1 MHNAQQWL
9 GLKTSFSNTLLSL
22 KVGVRQYQKTPI
34 MYFIS
39 AIVLAK
45 VPQIHVKISTTVDT
59 LASGLHY
66 PAPS

>member
-1 MHNAQQWL
+1 MQGPGPQDFIFQHP
-9 GLKTSFSNTLLSL
+9 LKPEGGREGDI
-22 KVGVRQYQKTPI
+22 KKIPI
-34 MYFIS
+34 MYFLS

-59 LASGLHY
+59 LASGLHF